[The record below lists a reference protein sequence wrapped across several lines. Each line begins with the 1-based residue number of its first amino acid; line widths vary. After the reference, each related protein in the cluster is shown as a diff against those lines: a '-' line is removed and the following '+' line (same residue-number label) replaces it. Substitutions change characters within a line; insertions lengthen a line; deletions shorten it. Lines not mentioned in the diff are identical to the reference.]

1 MISFDGRDQ
10 VAIEL
15 RLPNDHVHP
24 TTVALVPFLVLSP
37 SAFIARLI
45 FSRILFWSWILIS
58 TSLAVGVQE
67 EVLLAGHLGELAS
80 KEFGA
85 QTRTENFAVCG
96 KYAVEWPLVWW
107 NSPKELSLSY
117 ARFIEWWTEHT
128 VQLGGWPS
136 WIDHTTIRQA
146 GSTTRSA
153 RLFDGMDRSN
163 PSDGRAGL
171 TNPSSSRPRSSSP
184 EI

>member
-24 TTVALVPFLVLSP
+24 TTVALVPFLVLPP

-107 NSPKELSLSY
+107 NSPKELSLYEFLIQVFPNIIPCSKLI
-117 ARFIEWWTEHT
+117 A
-128 VQLGGWPS
+128 
-136 WIDHTTIRQA
+136 
-146 GSTTRSA
+146 
-153 RLFDGMDRSN
+153 
-163 PSDGRAGL
+163 
-171 TNPSSSRPRSSSP
+171 
-184 EI
+184 